1 MYVTNFCNLFLK
13 NKVMLHLA
21 MQCLYLDIILH
32 SKNFASLEVKPM
44 NMSRLSFASVFKLL
58 NEEFGAHPK
67 DDGEAV
73 LESLNKEKE
82 VEEETT
88 DHVPQPN
95 FKRKYTD
102 TESDND
108 ECEQFDELKQSLPN
122 SEELVLDSFTSEKV
136 TENFVLSNIG
146 EFLDLNENDLS
157 AADIAETTLK
167 KLLDDVEK
175 TSEHR
180 QDQKKKKKKLLTEV
194 ERLKRG
200 RDSHPIL
207 NVCSPISSK
216 DGGKFT
222 NIIGFS
228 QRTIKIFGSSTWL
241 KQ

>member
-1 MYVTNFCNLFLK
+1 
-13 NKVMLHLA
+13 
-21 MQCLYLDIILH
+21 
-32 SKNFASLEVKPM
+32 
-44 NMSRLSFASVFKLL
+44 MSRLSFASVFKLL
-58 NEEFGAHPK
+58 NEEFGTHSK

-82 VEEETT
+82 VEEKIT

-146 EFLDLNENDLS
+146 EFPDLNENDLS

-167 KLLDDVEK
+167 KLLDAVEK
-175 TSEHR
+175 LANI
-180 QDQKKKKKKLLTEV
+180 DKI
-194 ERLKRG
+194 KRN
-200 RDSHPIL
+200 RKRSSL
-207 NVCSPISSK
+207 QRSK
-216 DGGKFT
+216 D
-222 NIIGFS
+222 
-228 QRTIKIFGSSTWL
+228 
-241 KQ
+241 

>member
-1 MYVTNFCNLFLK
+1 
-13 NKVMLHLA
+13 
-21 MQCLYLDIILH
+21 
-32 SKNFASLEVKPM
+32 M
-44 NMSRLSFASVFKLL
+44 NMSRISFVSVFKLL
-58 NEEFGAHPK
+58 NEEFGTHSK
-67 DDGEAV
+67 DDGEAA

-82 VEEETT
+82 IEEEIT
-88 DHVPQPN
+88 DHVPQPH
-95 FKRKYTD
+95 FKRKCTD
-102 TESDND
+102 TMSEND
-108 ECEQFDELKQSLPN
+108 DCKQFDELKQSLPN

-200 RDSHPIL
+200 RDTHPIL
-207 NVCSPISSK
+207 FAV
-216 DGGKFT
+216 
-222 NIIGFS
+222 
-228 QRTIKIFGSSTWL
+228 
-241 KQ
+241 

>member
-1 MYVTNFCNLFLK
+1 
-13 NKVMLHLA
+13 ML
-21 MQCLYLDIILH
+21 
-32 SKNFASLEVKPM
+32 S
-44 NMSRLSFASVFKLL
+44 
-58 NEEFGAHPK
+58 EEFGTHSK
-67 DDGEAV
+67 DDGEAA

-82 VEEETT
+82 AEEETA

-108 ECEQFDELKQSLPN
+108 ECEQFDELKQSVPN

-175 TSEHR
+175 LANIDKIR
-180 QDQKKKKKKLLTEV
+180 
-194 ERLKRG
+194 RKRRSY
-200 RDSHPIL
+200 RD
-207 NVCSPISSK
+207 
-216 DGGKFT
+216 
-222 NIIGFS
+222 
-228 QRTIKIFGSSTWL
+228 
-241 KQ
+241 

>member
-1 MYVTNFCNLFLK
+1 
-13 NKVMLHLA
+13 
-21 MQCLYLDIILH
+21 
-32 SKNFASLEVKPM
+32 
-44 NMSRLSFASVFKLL
+44 MSQLSFASIFKLL
-58 NEEFGAHPK
+58 KKEFGTHSR
-67 DDGEAV
+67 DDGEAA
-73 LESLNKEKE
+73 LESLNQEKE

-88 DHVPQPN
+88 DLVPPN
-95 FKRKYTD
+95 CKRKYTD
-102 TESDND
+102 TENDND

-200 RDSHPIL
+200 RDNHPIL
-207 NVCSPISSK
+207 NGCSPISSNSRKGYTKNCTKTISNKKPNQIHKYYWSLAK
-216 DGGKFT
+216 DNQNFRLQT
-222 NIIGFS
+222 
-228 QRTIKIFGSSTWL
+228 
-241 KQ
+241 